1 MSFETVGTY
10 IFYRRDT
17 ISQYFS
23 NYDMTIITTCQN
35 DRYSFVLFG
44 KSIKADAVDIQCD
57 NEKSSL
63 KQR

>member
-1 MSFETVGTY
+1 MSFETVPIYFIEETQSVN
-10 IFYRRDT
+10 IF
-17 ISQYFS
+17 Q